1 MTGRRVVI
9 LVGVA
14 ATLGSAC
21 QRGETPPVASRDPLA
36 DSADQVMS
44 GARFDITDGGLRR
57 AHVEG
62 DTAYFFNNN
71 TRLVLRPMRGTFYSS
86 NGAKDGI
93 IQAREGVYDTRLG
106 VLEARRDVLINSLD
120 GKRLETPYCKFDQR
134 LNQISSD
141 TTFFLSEPGREVR
154 GIGFTSD
161 ADLSTMRVS
170 KMISARA
177 GPVTVP

>member
-1 MTGRRVVI
+1 MTARRVAI
-9 LVGVA
+9 LVVA
-14 ATLGSAC
+14 AGTLGSAC
-21 QRGETPPVASRDPLA
+21 QKGESPPVASRDPLA

-86 NGAKDGI
+86 SGAKDGI

-177 GPVTVP
+177 GAVTVP

>member
-1 MTGRRVVI
+1 MRR
-9 LVGVA
+9 LLTAASVA
-14 ATLGSAC
+14 CAAVLGIAC
-21 QRGETPPVASRDPLA
+21 RKDVAPPVAGTNPLA

-44 GARFDITDGGLRR
+44 GARFDITDAGLLR

-71 TRLVLRPMRGTFYSS
+71 TRLILRPVRGTFFGS
-86 NGAKDGI
+86 NGAKEGI

-106 VLEARRDVLINSLD
+106 VLEARGDVMINSID
-120 GKRLETPYCKFDQR
+120 SKRLETPYCKFDQR

-154 GIGFTSD
+154 GVGFTSD

-170 KMISARA
+170 RMLSAKA
-177 GPVTVP
+177 GAVTVP

>member
-1 MTGRRVVI
+1 MSRWPVVAVM
-9 LVGVA
+9 LAVVA
-14 ATLGSAC
+14 AGAAC
-21 QRGETPPVASRDPLA
+21 RKAETPPIAASNPLA

-44 GARFDITDGGLRR
+44 GAKFDITDGGLRR

-106 VLEARRDVLINSLD
+106 ILEARGDVLINSLD

-134 LNQISSD
+134 MNLISSD

-154 GIGFTSD
+154 GVGFTSD
-161 ADLSTMRVS
+161 ADLSTMRVTR
-170 KMISARA
+170 MLSAKA
-177 GPVTVP
+177 GPVAVP